1 MFSYFTKINNINR
14 GSLLYCR
21 ESECGGCSECCEC
34 GECNEYGNDN
44 EYLINT
50 QTIAKLTKLAKL
62 AKLTNITK
70 PDEVARVNMN
80 IPNVLHLQ
88 QSQSVPPVPLLFSY
102 V

>member
-21 ESECGGCSECCEC
+21 ESECSECSEC

-80 IPNVLHLQ
+80 IQ
-88 QSQSVPPVPLLFSY
+88 QSQYVPPVPLLFSY

>member
-14 GSLLYCR
+14 GSLLYCC
-21 ESECGGCSECCEC
+21 ESECGESSGCSECCEC

-44 EYLINT
+44 KYLINT
-50 QTIAKLTKLAKL
+50 QTIAKLAKL

-80 IPNVLHLQ
+80 IQ

-102 V
+102 A

>member
-21 ESECGGCSECCEC
+21 ESECGVSSGCSEC

-62 AKLTNITK
+62 TNITK

-80 IPNVLHLQ
+80 IQNILHIP

-102 V
+102 A

>member
-14 GSLLYCR
+14 RSLLYCR
-21 ESECGGCSECCEC
+21 ESECGGCSECGESS
-34 GECNEYGNDN
+34 ECNEYGNDN

-50 QTIAKLTKLAKL
+50 QTIAKLTKL

-102 V
+102 T